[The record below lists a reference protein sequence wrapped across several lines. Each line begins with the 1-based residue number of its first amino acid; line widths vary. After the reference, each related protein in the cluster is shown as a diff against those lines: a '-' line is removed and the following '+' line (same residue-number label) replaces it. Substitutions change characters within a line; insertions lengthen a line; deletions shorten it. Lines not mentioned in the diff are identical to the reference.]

1 MQTRNG
7 IKISNLTFVK
17 ELGRYVGNVNGQILT
32 WDKNGRRSSK
42 YKSKFDIVDNSKVY
56 VNVKRWGSKLLLGKP
71 YFNINEAKR
80 NASTG
85 HLKTIEIT
93 L

>member
-7 IKISNLTFVK
+7 LKISNLTFVK
-17 ELGRYVGNVNGQILT
+17 QLGRYVGNVNGQVLT
-32 WDKNGRRSSK
+32 WDKNGRRSTK
-42 YKSKFDIVDNSKVY
+42 YKSKFDIVNENKLY
-56 VNVKRWGSKLLLGKP
+56 VNVKRWGTKLVLGKP
-71 YFNINEAKR
+71 YTNISEAKK
-80 NASTG
+80 NVTTG